1 MSPFLWLQYLL
12 LASKSYVLYLCSQC
26 NSMTG
31 KIQAATALANS
42 TSIQEIFTRTLETVR
57 RLVFSKFLADSTTAL
72 KFTAM
77 FKRRA
82 FLHWFV
88 RSH

>member
-1 MSPFLWLQYLL
+1 
-12 LASKSYVLYLCSQC
+12 
-26 NSMTG
+26 MTG